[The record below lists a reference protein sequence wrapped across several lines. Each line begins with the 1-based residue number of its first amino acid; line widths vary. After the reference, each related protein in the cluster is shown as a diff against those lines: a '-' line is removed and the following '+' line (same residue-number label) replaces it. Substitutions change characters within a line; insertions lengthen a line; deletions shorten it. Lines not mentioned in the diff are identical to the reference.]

1 MFHSEFWF
9 SEFVTLMCWRCKLL
23 KRSSDRSTD
32 LWRRQHRQRSVV
44 QWCRGAA
51 CWFLRVDSKIPVRSW
66 RSSWSLW
73 EVDLKSPNSE
83 DCAAEG
89 DDEMHVQT
97 LQDPEQIMQELS
109 SKTWYTNQPAKHGLD
124 AWKELT
130 RLTTAS
136 ASLFQTGI
144 WPNLHCK
151 SVWYGFERPHSM
163 AFWLLLDFARVGK
176 I

>member
-1 MFHSEFWF
+1 M
-9 SEFVTLMCWRCKLL
+9 TLMCWRCKLL

-32 LWRRQHRQRSVV
+32 LWRRQTRQRSVV
-44 QWCRGAA
+44 QWCVIRKFLWGAGEA
-51 CWFLRVDSKIPVRSW
+51 RDLSERWTSNLLIQKIVQ
-66 RSSWSLW
+66 
-73 EVDLKSPNSE
+73 LK
-83 DCAAEG
+83 
-89 DDEMHVQT
+89 EMMRCMSRQ

-136 ASLFQTGI
+136 ASLVQTGI
-144 WPNLHCK
+144 WPDLHCK
-151 SVWYGFERPHSM
+151 SVCWHGFERPHSM